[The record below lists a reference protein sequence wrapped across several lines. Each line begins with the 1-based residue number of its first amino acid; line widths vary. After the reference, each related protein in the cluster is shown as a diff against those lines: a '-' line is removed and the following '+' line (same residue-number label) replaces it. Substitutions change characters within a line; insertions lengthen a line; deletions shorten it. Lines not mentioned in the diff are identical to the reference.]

1 MESIAQSA
9 MVPAS
14 LKGKESVMD
23 NGVSF
28 LPAASRARWIKHA
41 MLQPMKRMPE
51 HLIQC
56 LIWQDKGTELEGRRK
71 VLVMRPAR
79 KLQA

>member
-41 MLQPMKRMPE
+41 ICCRSILA
-51 HLIQC
+51 L
-56 LIWQDKGTELEGRRK
+56 GSK
-71 VLVMRPAR
+71 VVAEVPYTIFRLYALRISGLSVSL
-79 KLQA
+79 KTGK